1 MMSANIM
8 AQGIRRTQY
17 SDGPP
22 PNPSVPLRIGL
33 LLVCA
38 FTLLCARPSAAW
50 RQSLYFY
57 PRPYLGQWQSFPWAV
72 VPSAP
77 LAPRPAVPPGAPY
90 SYRDPADGATYCLS
104 ESTGWYFVCSYS
116 SAPQAAYPYPG
127 EPVEIMGQ
135 LSAVQSSPPASG
147 IFVFKL
153 APGTDA
159 AIDGVPIGLSEGLGV
174 TAVAPGQ
181 HQIRVEA
188 GEQKVEYIVVVKPH
202 GMFTITPTAV
212 IPTEP

>member
-1 MMSANIM
+1 MISANVM
-8 AQGIRRTQY
+8 AQGIRRTQS

-22 PNPSVPLRIGL
+22 PHLSVLLRIGL

-38 FTLLCARPSAAW
+38 FILLCARPSAAW
-50 RQSLYFY
+50 RQYPYFF

-72 VPSAP
+72 VPSTP
-77 LAPRPAVPPGAPY
+77 LAPRPAIPPGAPY
-90 SYRDPADGATYCLS
+90 SYRDPVDGAIYCLS

-127 EPVEIMGQ
+127 EPVVIMGP
-135 LSAVQSSPPASG
+135 LSSVQPASPASG

-181 HQIRVEA
+181 HQIRVDA
-188 GEQKVEYIVVVKPH
+188 GGQKAEYIVVVKPH